1 MPSPLTALLCLGLCL
16 SQRVSAQKQSL
27 SKPVI
32 WAKPNFMI
40 PNGMPVMIWCQ
51 GTRTAVEYQLY
62 FEKQLSDWKK
72 PDLPGQMSK
81 VNFFIQTM
89 SLQTAGQYRCLYRTE
104 DHWSEPSDPLE
115 LVVTG
120 MYDTPTLRIHPG
132 PEVIPGENVTFYCNL
147 ETATKTFFLLKEG
160 PSNHPQHRSGKTPAE
175 FLMGPV
181 TTAHRG
187 TYRCFG
193 SYSNCVWSFPSEP
206 VTLLVTGD
214 AGVAN
219 PAPTEQPSSSDT
231 LALAT
236 PVFWQEKTDHESR
249 SRYKNQLDSW
259 KPHMLTTK
267 RDFHKDLALWD
278 YTSENLFRMGLA
290 FLVLVALVCLL
301 VEDRI
306 SRKKTEEQV
315 NRASGQERRMT
326 FRVLNG

>member
-219 PAPTEQPSSSDT
+219 PAPTEQPSSSD
-231 LALAT
+231 
-236 PVFWQEKTDHESR
+236 
-249 SRYKNQLDSW
+249 SW